1 MADSTKTLKGRI
13 IEGVEFV
20 RDTGLTNMFDSPL
33 VQRIAFDNGYY
44 ELVNFIEEHK
54 KEYGHLILTGEFPED
69 FEP

>member
-1 MADSTKTLKGRI
+1 MANTKEKIL
-13 IEGVEFV
+13 EGVKYV
-20 RDTGLTNMFDSPL
+20 QQTGITNMFDSTM

-54 KEYGHLILTGEFPED
+54 KAYGHLILTGEFPED

>member
-1 MADSTKTLKGRI
+1 MADRKEKIREQVLA
-13 IEGVEFV
+13 V
-20 RDTGLTNMFDSPL
+20 RDTGITNMFDSPM

>member
-1 MADSTKTLKGRI
+1 MTDTKERI
-13 IEGVEFV
+13 IAGIEYVRSTGVC
-20 RDTGLTNMFDSPL
+20 NMFDATM
-33 VQRIAFDNGYY
+33 VQRLAFDNGYY

>member
-1 MADSTKTLKGRI
+1 MTDTEKKI

-20 RDTGLTNMFDSPL
+20 RNTGLTNMFDSPM

-54 KEYGHLILTGEFPED
+54 KEYSHLILTGEFPEGM
-69 FEP
+69 EL

>member
-1 MADSTKTLKGRI
+1 MTDKKEKIREQVLA
-13 IEGVEFV
+13 V
-20 RDTGLTNMFDSPL
+20 RDTGITNMFDSPM

-54 KEYGHLILTGEFPED
+54 KAYGHLILTGEFPEG

>member
-1 MADSTKTLKGRI
+1 MTDTKERIKAGVKYVASTGI
-13 IEGVEFV
+13 
-20 RDTGLTNMFDSPL
+20 TNMFDSPM

-54 KEYGHLILTGEFPED
+54 KESGHLILTGDFPED

>member
-1 MADSTKTLKGRI
+1 MAYRKEKIREQVLA
-13 IEGVEFV
+13 V
-20 RDTGLTNMFDSPL
+20 RDTGITNMFDSPM

-54 KEYGHLILTGEFPED
+54 KEYGHLTLTGEFPED

>member
-1 MADSTKTLKGRI
+1 MADNKSLKDRI
-13 IEGVEFV
+13 IDGVKFV
-20 RDTGLTNMFDSPL
+20 QGTGLTNMFDSNM

-44 ELVNFIEEHK
+44 ELVNFIEDHK

>member
-1 MADSTKTLKGRI
+1 MVDAKAKI

-20 RDTGLTNMFDSPL
+20 RNTGITNMFDSPM

-54 KEYGHLILTGEFPED
+54 KEYGHLILTGEFPEG
-69 FEP
+69 FEQ

>member
-1 MADSTKTLKGRI
+1 MADRKEKIREQVLAI
-13 IEGVEFV
+13 
-20 RDTGLTNMFDSPL
+20 RDTGITNMFDSPM
-33 VQRIAFDNGYY
+33 VQRLAFDNGYY

>member
-1 MADSTKTLKGRI
+1 MADVKDKI
-13 IEGVEFV
+13 IEGVKFV
-20 RDTGLTNMFDSPL
+20 QHTGITNMFDSRM

-54 KEYGHLILTGEFPED
+54 KEYGHLILTGEFPEG

>member
-1 MADSTKTLKGRI
+1 MSDTKAKI
-13 IEGVEFV
+13 IEGLEYV
-20 RDTGLTNMFDSPL
+20 RDTGATNMFDSNM

>member
-1 MADSTKTLKGRI
+1 MADIKAKI

-20 RDTGLTNMFDSPL
+20 RGTGITNMFDSPM

-54 KEYGHLILTGEFPED
+54 KEYGHLILTGEFPEGL
-69 FEP
+69 EL

>member
-1 MADSTKTLKGRI
+1 MSEKKSTKELI
-13 IEGVEFV
+13 IAGVEFV
-20 RDTGLTNMFDSPL
+20 AGTGLTNMFDSPV

-54 KEYGHLILTGEFPED
+54 KEYGHLILTGEFPEG